1 MESLNLD
8 IEHINREF
16 FELAMHQERGPHLL
30 QDLRAIDTVVTLI
43 RESKSA
49 GRDTAIRCRFPLLLL
64 SDVADGFALR
74 HPHDW
79 PAFNDA
85 NTPSNEVRE
94 LTRLVWEVAWGAS
107 RLDLTLPQI
116 QFGLSR
122 PAAEGLRRLAL
133 RDLLTLSSRGTLM
146 LRMRAHNQLI
156 IWDRLLIGNRFDG
169 PRAARIARHTAM
181 MSMSLDA

>member
-1 MESLNLD
+1 M
-8 IEHINREF
+8 
-16 FELAMHQERGPHLL
+16 QPVRGPHLL
-30 QDLRAIDTVVTLI
+30 QDLRAVDAVSTLI
-43 RESKSA
+43 RDSTSA
-49 GRDTAIRCRFPLLLL
+49 GRDTAIRCRFPLVLL

-79 PAFNDA
+79 PAFNDTA
-85 NTPSNEVRE
+85 ALSTEVRE
-94 LTRLVWEVAWGAS
+94 LSRLVWEVAWGAS
-107 RLDLTLPQI
+107 RLDMTLPQI

-133 RDLLTLSSRGTLM
+133 RDLLTLSSCGTLM
-146 LRMRAHNQLI
+146 LRLRAHNQPI

>member
-16 FELAMHQERGPHLL
+16 FALAMHPVRGPQLL
-30 QDLRAIDTVVTLI
+30 QSLRATEAVATLI
-43 RESKSA
+43 QESQPA
-49 GRDTAIRCRFPLLLL
+49 GRETAIRCRLPLVLL
-64 SDVADGFALR
+64 SDVADDFALR

-79 PAFNDA
+79 PALQDA
-85 NTPSNEVRE
+85 GTLPEEVRQ
-94 LTRLVWEVAWGAS
+94 LSRLVWEVAWGAS

-133 RDLLTLSSRGTLM
+133 RDLLTLSNSASRLLC
-146 LRMRAHNQLI
+146 LRAPAQPL

-181 MSMSLDA
+181 MSMSLDV